1 MLHGLLLCEL
11 ILQVNRSL
19 HHLILPR
26 LCLLPSHAIIYQQC
40 RLAVTQWLLIIRAII
55 TAMILYLQDLLS
67 VRIGILEVVPG
78 QDRVKFFA
86 ELDVGLTGLMRLIL
100 LLGVIVLLEDASSWV
115 ELSLLLLLLLRRC
128 STWYNWRGE
137 GLDQPWHLD
146 RGTDAL
152 IIIIWSI
159 TLLRLIPWLLL
170 QYRHYFILIVHIVIF
185 NFQVLLLLLL
195 LLSIW

>member
-11 ILQVNRSL
+11 ILQINRSL

-26 LCLLPSHAIIYQQC
+26 LRLLPCHAIIYQKC
-40 RLAVTQWLLIIRAII
+40 RLAVTQWLLVISVII
-55 TAMILYLQDLLS
+55 TALILYLQDLLP
-67 VRIGILEVVPG
+67 VHIGILEVVAG

-100 LLGVIVLLEDASSWV
+100 LLGVIVLLEDAGSWV
-115 ELSLLLLLLLRRC
+115 ELSLLLLLLLRRGC
-128 STWYNWRGE
+128 TWYNWRGE
-137 GLDQPWHLD
+137 GLDQPWYLD
-146 RGTDAL
+146 RCTDAL

-170 QYRHYFILIVHIVIF
+170 QYRHYFILIVHVVVF
-185 NFQVLLLLLL
+185 NFQVVLLLLLL
-195 LLSIW
+195 LSVW